1 MTGSVNAATIDAAG
15 QYAECALARL
25 KIDTALSLERRQS
38 DAVGQRSVL
47 TKPAHALG
55 KTDIGLSGTRS
66 GRQAG
71 ISKASAS
78 ESDLN

>member
-25 KIDTALSLERRQS
+25 KIDTALSLERQS
-38 DAVGQRSVL
+38 HLIGRHSVFS
-47 TKPAHALG
+47 KPAYALG
-55 KTDIGLSGTRS
+55 KTGGLSGTRS

-71 ISKASAS
+71 MSKADAS